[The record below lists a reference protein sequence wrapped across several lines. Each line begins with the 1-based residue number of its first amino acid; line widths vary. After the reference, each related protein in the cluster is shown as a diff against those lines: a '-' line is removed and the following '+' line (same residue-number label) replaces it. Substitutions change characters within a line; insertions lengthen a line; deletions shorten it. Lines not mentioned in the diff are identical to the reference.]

1 MSAGHDIACVRGP
14 DALEAVAVPPTFN
27 PNAMSGSERA
37 VVAEPKQQRSHPEQ
51 VVTCRLSELRSHPSY
66 VRLGFTV
73 PTGKLSA
80 LAKQGELA
88 FREPLAMTQDRIVID
103 GYARWEL
110 ARLTAR
116 LNLPC
121 VEYDLT
127 EEEAVR
133 WLLQKHRRSNGMND
147 FCRILLALEL
157 EPCLKGRAVL
167 NQRLGGRMKA
177 LSNLTEHARL
187 DVRAEIAEAAAVS
200 VGSVTK
206 VKQLKGRVR
215 PELWEALRSGEISI
229 HRGWGWRTESEERQ
243 CDALRVYRNQKGI
256 NKAIRTLISRHASRA
271 TATAPDVENLIK
283 RLSRLKP
290 DDRKLVTVSIVQSS
304 GKAIFVSEE
313 LIRSLVASQESIAL

>member
-1 MSAGHDIACVRGP
+1 MSAGHDVAGARGS
-14 DALEAVAVPPTFN
+14 DALEAIAVRPTVN
-27 PNAMSGSERA
+27 RTVTSGLEGA
-37 VVAEPKQQRSHPEQ
+37 VVAEPKQQRSRPEQ
-51 VVTCRLSELRSHPSY
+51 VVTCRLGELRSHPSY

-73 PTGKLSA
+73 PTCKLSA
-80 LAKQGELA
+80 LAELGELA
-88 FREPLAMTQDRIVID
+88 FREPLAITPDRIVID

-110 ARLTAR
+110 ARLTGQLDLR
-116 LNLPC
+116 C

-177 LSNLTEHARL
+177 LSNLTEDTTL

-206 VKQLKGRVR
+206 VKQLNGNVR

-229 HRGWGWRTESEERQ
+229 HRGWGWRTESEEKQ
-243 CDALRVYRNQKGI
+243 WDALRIYRNKKGI
-256 NKAIRTLISRHASRA
+256 NKAIRTLISRHASKAAA
-271 TATAPDVENLIK
+271 TTPDVESLIK

-290 DDRKLVTVSIVQSS
+290 DDRKLVRVSIVQSS

-313 LIRSLVASQESIAL
+313 LVRSLAAFQEPIPL